1 MAIEV
6 SEILRTGKFKRL
18 RHRWEMPM
26 IWISFVVT
34 VVAIFVGSWTLLL
47 DEATMES
54 YFGEDS
60 EAVADAAAFAV
71 MVLVLPIGV
80 FFYRFYM
87 AAQAK
92 ANAIRVGPNQL
103 PKLWE
108 MYRRIGDKLHMEK
121 LPKLY
126 VTNGNGVVN
135 AYALSCNKRHKY
147 IVLHAETVMAMNEAP
162 EIVEFVLAHEM
173 AHHKLGHVS
182 LWRIAIGLI
191 PNALIPLGLTTTRA
205 QEYSA
210 DRVAKSICD
219 HDHSAMKLLAIGPWM
234 YRDVDS
240 ESWLEQCRED
250 RKELYVRF
258 ANLMSD
264 HAVMSKRYK
273 ALRDIDECG
282 FQKHGDMF

>member
-1 MAIEV
+1 MAIDI
-6 SEILRTGKFKRL
+6 SEIKSADRFTQL
-18 RHRWEMPM
+18 RHRWEMPL
-26 IWISFVVT
+26 IWISFLVT
-34 VVAIFVGSWTLLL
+34 VSGIMFGAWALTL
-47 DEATMES
+47 DEATMQT
-54 YFGEDS
+54 YFGES
-60 EAVADAAAFAV
+60 SQSVADAASFAV
-71 MVLVLPIGV
+71 MVLILPIGM

-87 AAQAK
+87 AAKAK

-108 MYRRIGDKLHMEK
+108 LYQELGKKLQMER

-135 AYALSCNKRHKY
+135 AYALSCNTRHKY
-147 IVLHAETVMAMNEAP
+147 IVLHSETVMAMAEAP

-191 PNALIPLGLTTTRA
+191 PDVLVPLGISTTRA

-210 DRVAKSICD
+210 DRVAKSVCD
-219 HDHSAMKLLAIGPWM
+219 HDHHAMKLLAIGPWM
-234 YRDVDS
+234 HGDVDS
-240 ESWLEQCRED
+240 EAWLEQCEED
-250 RKELYVRF
+250 RKELFVRF
-258 ANLMSD
+258 ANVMSN

-273 ALRDIDECG
+273 ALRDIDTGG
-282 FQKHGDMF
+282 FEKHGDMF

>member
-1 MAIEV
+1 MAIQV
-6 SEILRTGKFKRL
+6 SEILKTGKFKRL

-26 IWISFVVT
+26 IWLSFIVT
-34 VVAIFVGSWTLLL
+34 VLAIAMGGAIMTF
-47 DEATMES
+47 DEATLQET
-54 YFGEDS
+54 FGEDH
-60 EAVADAAAFAV
+60 EAVTDTAQFAV
-71 MVLVLPIGV
+71 LALVFPLGI

-87 AAQAK
+87 AAKAK
-92 ANAIRVGPNQL
+92 ANAIRVGPKQM
-103 PKLWE
+103 PELWS
-108 MYRRIGDKLHMEK
+108 MYQALGEKMHMSK

-135 AYALSCNKRHKY
+135 AYALSCNRRQKY
-147 IVLHAETVMAMNEAP
+147 IVLHAETVMAMEKAP

-182 LWRIAIGLI
+182 LWRIAIGFI
-191 PNALIPLGLTTTRA
+191 PGFLVPLGTTTTRA

-210 DRVAKSICD
+210 DRVAKSVCD

-234 YRDVDS
+234 VDEVNN
-240 ESWLEQCRED
+240 ESWLEQCDED

-258 ANLMSD
+258 ANLFSS

-273 ALRDIDECG
+273 ALRDIDAHG
-282 FQKHGDMF
+282 FGKHGDMF

>member
-6 SEILRTGKFKRL
+6 SEILNTGSFTRL

-26 IWISFVVT
+26 IWISFLVT
-34 VVAIFVGSWTLLL
+34 VIAVLFGSWALTL
-47 DEATMES
+47 DETTMLA
-54 YFGEDS
+54 YFGEES
-60 EAVADAAAFAV
+60 QWVADAANFAV
-71 MVLVLPIGV
+71 MVLVIPIGI

-92 ANAIRVGPNQL
+92 ANAIRVGPNQI

-108 MYRRIGDKLHMEK
+108 MYQDLGCKLQMTK

-147 IVLHAETVMAMNEAP
+147 IVLHAETVMEMDEAP

-191 PNALIPLGLTTTRA
+191 PNALIPLGITTTRA

-219 HDHSAMKLLAIGPWM
+219 HDHNAMKLLAIGPWM
-234 YRDVDS
+234 YSDVDS
-240 ESWLEQCRED
+240 ESWLEQCKED

-258 ANLMSD
+258 ANLMSS

-273 ALRDIDECG
+273 ALRDIDEGG
-282 FQKHGDMF
+282 FKKHGDMF

>member
-1 MAIEV
+1 MTIEV
-6 SEILRTGKFKRL
+6 SEILSTGKFTRL

-26 IWISFVVT
+26 IWISFLVT
-34 VVAIFVGSWTLLL
+34 VIAVLFGIWALTL
-47 DEATMES
+47 DEATMQA
-54 YFGEDS
+54 YFGEES
-60 EAVADAAAFAV
+60 QLVAEAADFAL
-71 MVLVLPIGV
+71 MALIIPIGI

-108 MYRRIGDKLHMEK
+108 MYQALGNKLQMNK

-147 IVLHAETVMAMNEAP
+147 IVLHAETVMAMDEAP

-182 LWRIAIGLI
+182 LWRLAIGLI
-191 PNALIPLGLTTTRA
+191 PNALIPLGITTTRA

-210 DRVAKSICD
+210 DRVAKSVCD
-219 HDHSAMKLLAIGPWM
+219 HDHNAMKLLAIGPWM
-234 YRDVDS
+234 YGDVDS
-240 ESWLEQCRED
+240 ESWLEQCKED

-258 ANLMSD
+258 ANLMSS

-273 ALRDIDECG
+273 ALRDIDEGG
-282 FQKHGDMF
+282 FKKHGDMF